1 MKSRYPVWRSV
12 PGYLAGATT
21 ARLGDEMS
29 GPALVLLGYAVTGA
43 PAAGSALLAALT
55 IAAAAGGPVFGALLD
70 RAARPERLLA
80 VTLAGYALGILAISA
95 GLGRLPLAAM
105 IVIALAA
112 GILNPA
118 VAGGWTAQLP
128 RLVTAGSLERASALD
143 GLTYST
149 AGLAGPGLAAVVAA
163 VAGARLA
170 VIAAAALVGLAAP
183 AALAAW
189 RQVGPPLPPRSPAAP
204 TAKAGPPMA
213 RKSQFRPAAGLAA
226 IAALPR
232 LRRATATSLVSYVG
246 VGMLLVC
253 CPVLGVQRLGG
264 AARGPL
270 LISAMAAA
278 CLGANALLAR
288 RRFRREPDFR
298 VLASTLI
305 LAVSMA
311 AVAFAPGWLTLLAV
325 AIGGAG
331 EGPQLTALFAVRHR
345 DAPEHMRGQ
354 VFSTAASL
362 KIAGLSAGAALA
374 GPLVGWSLTGCLL
387 AAAAAE
393 LCAAATYLLAGPA
406 RKRRPADTLP
416 DTEHLVPEPHAAH
429 P

>member
-1 MKSRYPVWRSV
+1 VKSRYQVWRSV
-12 PGYLAGATT
+12 SGYLAGATA

-29 GPALVLLGYAVTGA
+29 GPAIVLLAYAATRA

-55 IAAAAGGPVFGALLD
+55 IAAAIGGPAFGALLD

-80 VTLAGYALGILAISA
+80 VTLAISA
-95 GLGRLPLAAM
+95 GVGRLPLAAM

-128 RLVTAGSLERASALD
+128 RLVNRDRLQRASDLD

-163 VAGARLA
+163 VLGARLA

-189 RQVGPPLPPRSPAAP
+189 RRASEPPPRKPS
-204 TAKAGPPMA
+204 
-213 RKSQFRPAAGLAA
+213 FRPAAGLAA
-226 IAALPR
+226 IAAIPR
-232 LRRATATSLVSYVG
+232 LRRATATSVVSYVG
-246 VGMLLVC
+246 VGMLLIC
-253 CPVLGVQRLGG
+253 CPVLGAQRLGD

-270 LISAMAAA
+270 LISAMAAG
-278 CLGANALLAR
+278 CLGANAVLAR
-288 RRFRREPDFR
+288 RRLRREPDFR
-298 VLASTLI
+298 VFASTLI
-305 LAVSMA
+305 LAASLA
-311 AVAFAPGWLTLLAV
+311 ALAIAPGWLTLPAV
-325 AIGGAG
+325 ALGGVG

-345 DAPEHMRGQ
+345 ESPEHMRGQ

-362 KIAGLSAGAALA
+362 KIAGMSAGAALA
-374 GPLVGWSLTGCLL
+374 GPLVGWSLTGCLV
-387 AAAAAE
+387 AAAVAE
-393 LCAAATYLLAGPA
+393 LCAAATYLLTGTVPV
-406 RKRRPADTLP
+406 T
-416 DTEHLVPEPHAAH
+416 LVPAPRPDRILTEPPSASSRSAM
-429 P
+429 PCRPVP

>member
-1 MKSRYPVWRSV
+1 MKSRYPAWRSV
-12 PGYLAGATT
+12 PGYLAGATA

-29 GPALVLLGYAVTGA
+29 GPAIVLLAYAVTRA

-55 IAAAAGGPVFGALLD
+55 IAAAVGGPVFGVLLD
-70 RAARPERLLA
+70 RAPRPERLLA
-80 VTLAGYALGILAISA
+80 LTLAAYALGILAISA
-95 GLGRLPLAAM
+95 GVGRLPLAAM

-118 VAGGWTAQLP
+118 VAAGWSAQLP
-128 RLVTAGSLERASALD
+128 RLVAGDSLQRASSLD

-163 VAGARLA
+163 VLGARLA

-189 RQVGPPLPPRSPAAP
+189 RQASVPRPRKPP
-204 TAKAGPPMA
+204 
-213 RKSQFRPAAGLAA
+213 FRPAAGLAA
-226 IAALPR
+226 IAAIPR
-232 LRRATATSLVSYVG
+232 LRRATATSAVSYVG
-246 VGMLLVC
+246 VGMLLIC
-253 CPVLGVQRLGG
+253 CPVLGAQRLGG

-288 RRFRREPDFR
+288 RQVRREPDFR
-298 VLASTLI
+298 VFASTLI
-305 LAVSMA
+305 LAASLA
-311 AVAFAPGWLTLLAV
+311 ALAIAPGWLTLAAV
-325 AIGGAG
+325 ALGGAG

-345 DAPEHMRGQ
+345 ESPEHMRGQ

-362 KIAGLSAGAALA
+362 KIAGMSAGAALA

-387 AAAAAE
+387 AAAGAE
-393 LCAAATYLLAGPA
+393 LCAAATYLLTGPA
-406 RKRRPADTLP
+406 LGHRAGQMRPG
-416 DTEHLVPEPHAAH
+416 TEHLAAEPTVAS